1 MTVDVGPR
9 SLRLIVSVGHHNVQ
23 GISPSRRVR
32 HGGVSHPFAVRDFPP
47 QDGDLATSK
56 SSLVWAEI
64 LPRCGNHNRT
74 LSSPVRLC
82 VPCAANQQ
90 NRSQEAGGMVRHDC
104 RWRKGHGQTAHP
116 WTIGPEGYPREHS
129 PGHMHTSTA
138 WQCIDQGWDSAS
150 PHEDISPGQCRAR
163 LIQAFRLWPRSG
175 PTRNRATHPLN
186 RARTGDPRDTPQS
199 QSAPPGPPILGQPKE
214 RPACAEHAPWVP

>member
-1 MTVDVGPR
+1 MTVDVGPW

-90 NRSQEAGGMVRHDC
+90 NRALGSGGD
-104 RWRKGHGQTAHP
+104 G
-116 WTIGPEGYPREHS
+116 E
-129 PGHMHTSTA
+129 
-138 WQCIDQGWDSAS
+138 
-150 PHEDISPGQCRAR
+150 AR
-163 LIQAFRLWPRSG
+163 LPMAQRPWANSTPMDNWPRG
-175 PTRNRATHPLN
+175 I
-186 RARTGDPRDTPQS
+186 
-199 QSAPPGPPILGQPKE
+199 PP
-214 RPACAEHAPWVP
+214 